1 MVISTKVF
9 GNKMATVF
17 SGRADLAPFQLA
29 LVQFGTR
36 SMSSTAVESGNMLD
50 IKNLAPLPSYILSS
64 PRLLPAGLLA
74 PTVAAAGTRREA
86 FLAGEAVPE
95 VFTAY
100 PKVYQRVP

>member
-17 SGRADLAPFQLA
+17 GGRADLAPFQLA

-64 PRLLPAGLLA
+64 PRLLPAGLL
-74 PTVAAAGTRREA
+74 VS
-86 FLAGEAVPE
+86 
-95 VFTAY
+95 TAY
-100 PKVYQRVP
+100 PTTARQPRPKSLS